1 MILRWP
7 FGRKPPPAAPLRD
20 TAKSQAPHL
29 HKDGRA
35 ENIFLGTHNIALVE
49 RLCSTGRYVNP
60 NDVLISALRLL
71 EEHEEGREQRRRAS
85 YAVKDLAMQQ
95 VPKALEANPLTP
107 RKGP

>member
-1 MILRWP
+1 MSLSWP
-7 FGRKPPPAAPLRD
+7 FSKKRPDLSDKEPVR
-20 TAKSQAPHL
+20 SSVPHL

-35 ENIFLGTHNIALVE
+35 ENIFLGAHNVALVE
-49 RLCSTGRYVNP
+49 RLCSQGRYVNP

-85 YAVKDLAMQQ
+85 YAAKDLGLIA
-95 VPKALEANPLTP
+95 PKTGTDPLSP

>member
-1 MILRWP
+1 MLRWP
-7 FGRKPPPAAPLRD
+7 FSNKRPDPPIREPGRS
-20 TAKSQAPHL
+20 TVPHL
-29 HKDGRA
+29 HQDGRA
-35 ENIFLGTHNIALVE
+35 ENIFLGVHNVALVE

-85 YAVKDLAMQQ
+85 YAAKDLALQHQ
-95 VPKALEANPLTP
+95 APKTIEAEQFSP

>member
-1 MILRWP
+1 MSLRWP
-7 FGRKPPPAAPLRD
+7 FWKRRPEPPTKEPGRSLVPN
-20 TAKSQAPHL
+20 L

-35 ENIFLGTHNIALVE
+35 ENIFLGAHNVALVE
-49 RLCSTGRYVNP
+49 RLCTTGRYVNP

-85 YAVKDLAMQQ
+85 YAAKDLALIT
-95 VPKALEANPLTP
+95 PKTIEMDQLTP